1 MICRVLL
8 GLKTKE
14 LFCIMF
20 SSKQEALM
28 LANLRK
34 NLKGILLMLL
44 CALALTMG
52 QFVWKLDAV
61 STEQKLM
68 YIALGLCIYG
78 CGAIV
83 MITAYRFGSISVLQ
97 PVNSV
102 GYIYALIIGA
112 VFFGETVSF
121 SKALGV
127 VLIIAGV
134 ILLAGGDEQ

>member
-1 MICRVLL
+1 
-8 GLKTKE
+8 
-14 LFCIMF
+14 
-20 SSKQEALM
+20 M

-52 QFVWKLDAV
+52 QFVWKLEAASV
-61 STEQKLM
+61 SQKLL

-83 MITAYRFGSISVLQ
+83 MIVAYRFGSISVLQ

-112 VFFGETVSF
+112 LFFEEAISF
-121 SKALGV
+121 SKGLGV
-127 VLIIAGV
+127 VFIIAGV
-134 ILLAGGDEQ
+134 ILLAGGDTQ